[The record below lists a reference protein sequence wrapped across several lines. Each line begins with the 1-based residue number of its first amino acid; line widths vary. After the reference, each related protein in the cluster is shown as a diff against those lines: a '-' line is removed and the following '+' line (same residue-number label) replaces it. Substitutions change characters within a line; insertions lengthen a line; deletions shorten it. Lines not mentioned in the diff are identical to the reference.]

1 MFELQS
7 EKSSIKVFFAIWP
20 DQHVKTQLSRLT
32 GNLERVCG
40 GYRTNSLKLHL
51 TLVFLGNILTK
62 QLAHVKDIASQ
73 IKLLRFNLIIDTIE
87 YWTHNKI
94 VYAGFTDIP
103 AELIALVSQLHSELQ
118 LAGFKLE
125 QRSYIPHVT
134 LVRNADCLQLPKLET
149 PIQWNIKEW
158 MLIQSTSTRTST
170 VYTQLANWKLMV
182 R

>member
-1 MFELQS
+1 MIELQS
-7 EKSSIKVFFAIWP
+7 KKSSIKIFFAIWP
-20 DQHVKTQLSRLT
+20 DPYVKAQLSRLT

-62 QLAHVKDIASQ
+62 QLADVKDIASQ
-73 IKLLRFNLIIDTIE
+73 IKLPCFSLIIDTIE

-94 VYAGFTDIP
+94 VYAGITDIP
-103 AELIALVSQLHSELQ
+103 AELIALVSQLNNDLQ

-125 QRSYIPHVT
+125 QRPYIPHLT
-134 LVRNADCLQLPKLET
+134 LVRNADCQQLPKLKT

-158 MLIQSTSTRTST
+158 MLIQSIPTRAST
-170 VYTQLANWKLMV
+170 VYTQLGSWKLMV
-182 R
+182 E